1 MRLSRKGTRM
11 IGKTARGRSMMWNS
25 IVSAT
30 IAVTLCFVASMSA
43 TTAAWAQAASTE
55 TPAAAA
61 PAAAPPSAIP
71 ATTSE
76 VAPAAQP
83 AAPAEA
89 AGVSPAAPRGEPAI
103 AAHLP
108 KDLSPWGM
116 FMSADIV
123 VKLIMLGL
131 LFASL
136 VTWTVWLAKTIE
148 LVMAKRQAQKSIRV
162 LQEARSLAEAH
173 QRLDDDRDA
182 VAKFVRTAVAEIQLS
197 GRYDGE
203 GLKERVA
210 WLLERLQAAAGRR
223 IGRGMG
229 ILASIGA
236 TAPFVGLLGTVWGIM
251 NSFIGISNAHTTNL
265 AVVAPGIAEALLA
278 TAIGL
283 FAAIPAVVIYNVF
296 ARWAGGYRAQ
306 LADASALVMR
316 LVSRDAE
323 RGVSM
328 SRAAE

>member
-1 MRLSRKGTRM
+1 MSRKLCV
-11 IGKTARGRSMMWNS
+11 SF
-25 IVSAT
+25 VSA
-30 IAVTLCFVASMSA
+30 ALL
-43 TTAAWAQAASTE
+43 AALLLIGDAGERVAQAQ
-55 TPAAAA
+55 TPVPEPTAGQSINA
-61 PAAAPPSAIP
+61 PAAASA
-71 ATTSE
+71 ATS
-76 VAPAAQP
+76 
-83 AAPAEA
+83 AAPATA
-89 AGVSPAAPRGEPAI
+89 ARGESAI
-103 AAHLP
+103 TTNLP
-108 KDLSPWGM
+108 RDLSPWGM
-116 FMSADIV
+116 FLGADIV

-131 LFASL
+131 VFASL

-148 LVMAKRQAQKSIRV
+148 LVMAKRQAQKSIGV
-162 LQEARSLAEAH
+162 LQEARTLAEAH
-173 QRLDDDRDA
+173 QRLDVDRDA
-182 VAKFVRTAVAEIQLS
+182 VTKFVRTAVAEIQLS
-197 GRYDGE
+197 GRSDGE

-210 WLLERLQAAAGRR
+210 WLLERLQAAAARR

-306 LADASALVMR
+306 LADAGTLVMR

-323 RGVSM
+323 RGVSI